1 MRTFILLAFIC
12 MLSTACRL
20 TRTSGYTNNPANI
33 AVIKVEFRN
42 EDALRLTII
51 QVLKTSRVMEMETS
65 HHGSSE
71 IITAKYDNTPGGK
84 VAEIEQTL
92 TQTAGVIEVTVK
104 WEEIPGAAPSQA
116 PQRFAPRN
124 IL

>member
-1 MRTFILLAFIC
+1 MRTFILLAF
-12 MLSTACRL
+12 LSVAGTSCRF
-20 TRTSGYTNNPANI
+20 TRTSGYNNNPANI
-33 AVIKVEFRN
+33 AVIEVEFRN

-51 QVLKTSRVMEMETS
+51 QLLKSTRVMEMETS

-84 VAEIEQTL
+84 VAEIEQML
-92 TQTAGVIEVTVK
+92 TQTTGVIEVTIK
-104 WEEIPGAAPSQA
+104 WEELPGATQP
-116 PQRFAPRN
+116 PKRFAPGN

>member
-1 MRTFILLAFIC
+1 MKTFILLAFIC
-12 MLSTACRL
+12 MLGASCGL
-20 TRTSGYTNNPANI
+20 TRTSGYNNNPANI

-42 EDALRLTII
+42 EDALRSTII
-51 QVLKTSRVMEMETS
+51 QLLKTVRVMEMVTS

-84 VAEIEQTL
+84 VAELEQML
-92 TQTAGVIEVTVK
+92 TQTTGVIDVTVK
-104 WEEIPGAAPSQA
+104 WEELPTATPT
-116 PQRFAPRN
+116 PQRFMPGN